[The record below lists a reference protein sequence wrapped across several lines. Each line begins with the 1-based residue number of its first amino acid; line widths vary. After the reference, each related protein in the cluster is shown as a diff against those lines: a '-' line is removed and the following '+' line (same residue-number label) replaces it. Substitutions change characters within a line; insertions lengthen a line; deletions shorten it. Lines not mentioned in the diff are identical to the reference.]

1 MMLYL
6 VHHGDAVGPKVDSM
20 QPLSER
26 GRLDVD
32 KVAQAAAARGAKP
45 SVIWHSGKVRAR
57 QTAEAFWHGC
67 NPQADLS
74 VTPGLQP
81 MDPPHWVRDALMGED
96 RDVMAVGHFPHL
108 PLLLR
113 LLLHNDPD
121 ASGVDFPLHGLVAL
135 EREGQGWVERW
146 RIGGTGF

>member
-45 SVIWHSGKVRAR
+45 LVIWHSGKARAR

-74 VTPGLQP
+74 VMPGLQP
-81 MDPPHWVRDALMGED
+81 MDPPDRVRDALIGED
-96 RDVMAVGHFPHL
+96 RDVMVVGHFPHL
-108 PLLLR
+108 GLLLR
-113 LLLHNDPD
+113 LLVHNDPD

-146 RIGGTGF
+146 RIGGTGL